1 MPDTIR
7 SRTLNSL
14 DAIDRDAWNALTGAQ
29 YPFLRHEFL
38 SNLEQH
44 DCLGQKTG
52 WVPAHKVFETADGQ
66 LVAGVPMYEKSNSFG
81 EFIFD
86 WAWAN
91 AYHHHGIEYYPKLVI
106 ASPFTPA
113 TGPRIL
119 IAEPYRSEQMQK
131 KVIRAVIE
139 EAARL
144 NFSGLHILFVKDR
157 REIEQPELLKR
168 TGFQFHWHN
177 HGYTRFN
184 DFTDLLTSKKRKQ
197 INRERRRVAES
208 GIRMERIL
216 GRDVSEAQWLKFYE
230 HYRST
235 FLNYGNYPAL
245 TLPFFLE
252 TARMMGE
259 QLLLV
264 TANRN
269 QQMIASS
276 FFLVGDSTLYGR
288 YWGCTEEVP
297 GLHFETCYY
306 QGIEFCIEKGLSRFE
321 PGAQGEHKISRG
333 FLPVPTWSG
342 HWIRDSRFRN
352 PISAFVEEE
361 SRQVC
366 QRIKDL
372 AQHSPYRVSSKTRP
386 ERQT

>member
-1 MPDTIR
+1 
-7 SRTLNSL
+7 
-14 DAIDRDAWNALTGAQ
+14 
-29 YPFLRHEFL
+29 
-38 SNLEQH
+38 
-44 DCLGQKTG
+44 
-52 WVPAHKVFETADGQ
+52 
-66 LVAGVPMYEKSNSFG
+66 
-81 EFIFD
+81 
-86 WAWAN
+86 
-91 AYHHHGIEYYPKLVI
+91 
-106 ASPFTPA
+106 
-113 TGPRIL
+113 
-119 IAEPYRSEQMQK
+119 
-131 KVIRAVIE
+131 
-139 EAARL
+139 
-144 NFSGLHILFVKDR
+144 
-157 REIEQPELLKR
+157 
-168 TGFQFHWHN
+168 
-177 HGYTRFN
+177 
-184 DFTDLLTSKKRKQ
+184 
-197 INRERRRVAES
+197 
-208 GIRMERIL
+208 MERIL

-372 AQHSPYRVSSKTRP
+372 AQHSPYRVSSKARP

>member
-29 YPFLRHEFL
+29 YPYLRHEFL

-52 WVPAHKVFETADGQ
+52 WIPAHKVFETAEGQ
-66 LVAGVPMYEKSNSFG
+66 LVAGVPMYVKSNSFG
-81 EFIFD
+81 EFVFD

-119 IAEPYRSEQMQK
+119 IAKPYRSEQMQK

-139 EAARL
+139 EAASL
-144 NFSGLHILFVKDR
+144 NLSGLHILFVKDR
-157 REIEQPELLKR
+157 LEIEQPELLKR

-177 HGYTRFN
+177 HSYTRFN

-197 INRERRRVAES
+197 INRERRRLAES

-216 GRDVSEAQWLKFYE
+216 GRDVSEVQWLEFYE
-230 HYRST
+230 HYHST
-235 FLNYGNYPAL
+235 MLN
-245 TLPFFLE
+245 
-252 TARMMGE
+252 
-259 QLLLV
+259 
-264 TANRN
+264 
-269 QQMIASS
+269 
-276 FFLVGDSTLYGR
+276 
-288 YWGCTEEVP
+288 
-297 GLHFETCYY
+297 
-306 QGIEFCIEKGLSRFE
+306 
-321 PGAQGEHKISRG
+321 
-333 FLPVPTWSG
+333 
-342 HWIRDSRFRN
+342 
-352 PISAFVEEE
+352 
-361 SRQVC
+361 
-366 QRIKDL
+366 
-372 AQHSPYRVSSKTRP
+372 
-386 ERQT
+386 

>member
-1 MPDTIR
+1 
-7 SRTLNSL
+7 
-14 DAIDRDAWNALTGAQ
+14 
-29 YPFLRHEFL
+29 
-38 SNLEQH
+38 
-44 DCLGQKTG
+44 
-52 WVPAHKVFETADGQ
+52 
-66 LVAGVPMYEKSNSFG
+66 
-81 EFIFD
+81 
-86 WAWAN
+86 
-91 AYHHHGIEYYPKLVI
+91 
-106 ASPFTPA
+106 
-113 TGPRIL
+113 
-119 IAEPYRSEQMQK
+119 MQK

-139 EAARL
+139 EAASL
-144 NFSGLHILFVKDR
+144 NLSGLHILFVKDR
-157 REIEQPELLKR
+157 LEIEQPELLKR

-177 HGYTRFN
+177 HSYTRFN

-197 INRERRRVAES
+197 INRERRRLAES

-216 GRDVSEAQWLKFYE
+216 GRDVSEVQWLEFYE

-264 TANRN
+264 TANHN

-288 YWGCTEEVP
+288 YWGCTEKVP

-306 QGIEFCIEKGLSRFE
+306 QGIEFCIERGLSRFE

-333 FLPVPTWSG
+333 FLPVATWSG

-372 AQHSPYRVSSKTRP
+372 ARHSPYRASSKTRP
-386 ERQT
+386 EMRA